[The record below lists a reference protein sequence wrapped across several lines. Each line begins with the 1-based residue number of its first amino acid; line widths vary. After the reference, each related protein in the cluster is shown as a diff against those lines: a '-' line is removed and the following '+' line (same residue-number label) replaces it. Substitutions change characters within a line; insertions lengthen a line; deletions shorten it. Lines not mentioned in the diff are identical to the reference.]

1 LSDKTET
8 SGRITTMLPK
18 WSARTIAVGG
28 AIAAAALLLTTA
40 GYHADQLSHPPGT
53 IQSMGQDYQCDADSP
68 LSKEQAQD
76 RLGRLDGARLHLVG
90 WVPLTHA
97 VYADHRA
104 ADQVYVRFGAR
115 YFPCQ
120 VSRAALSNR

>member
-1 LSDKTET
+1 
-8 SGRITTMLPK
+8 MLPK
-18 WSARTIAVGG
+18 WSARTVAVGG

-40 GYHADQLSHPPGT
+40 GYHADQVSHPPAS
-53 IQSMGQDYQCDADSP
+53 IESMGQDYQCDADSP

-76 RLGRLDGARLHLVG
+76 RVGDARLRLVG

-104 ADQVYVRFGAR
+104 ADQVYVRFGTR

-120 VSRAALSNR
+120 VSRAALRTR